1 MSDYSI
7 YVLEYCYI
15 PEHPKSAV
23 MYGLHNQG
31 TLKLPFSYILIKG
44 KGIVALIDCGH
55 NNVEQGAVLTT
66 AYNIQKYQLPVEI
79 LGSCGVKPEDV
90 SHIFITHAH
99 FDHMGGL
106 ALFPNAQFYIQ
117 RRELT
122 DWVYTISLDRRFR
135 WLLGA
140 MDTADI
146 LRAVD
151 LARHGRLVCLDGD
164 IEDVLP
170 GIDVVSAYDTHTAG
184 SQYVVVRNDGEKN
197 SKDAWIFAGDIIYQF
212 DNLDGG
218 DAQDPYYHPV
228 GLANGSQTKMVMAMH
243 EMVSRVGGDRRRVIA
258 GHEQRL
264 TSRFPSRLNKHDL
277 FIVELAVGD
286 GETSFVNH

>member
-7 YVLEYCYI
+7 HVLEYCYI
-15 PEHPKSAV
+15 AEHPKSAV

-44 KGIVALIDCGH
+44 KGIAALIDCGH
-55 NNVEQGAVLTT
+55 NNAEHGAELTR
-66 AYNIQKYQLPVEI
+66 AYKIQKHQPPVEV
-79 LGSCGVKPEDV
+79 LRSCGVKPEEIEHV
-90 SHIFITHAH
+90 FITHAH

-106 ALFPNAQFYIQ
+106 ALFPNAKFYIQ
-117 RRELT
+117 EKELT
-122 DWVYTISLDRRFR
+122 DWVYTISMDRRFR

-140 MDTADI
+140 MDTSDI

-151 LARHGRLVCLDGD
+151 LARQGRLVCLNGTV
-164 IEDVLP
+164 EDVLP
-170 GIDVVSAYDTHTAG
+170 GIDVVAAHDTHTAG
-184 SQYVVVRNDGEKN
+184 SQYVVVRNDGEKH
-197 SKDAWIFAGDIIYQF
+197 SKDVWVFAGDIVYQF

-218 DAQDPYYHPV
+218 APDDPYYHPV

-243 EMVSRVGGDRRRVIA
+243 DMVERAGGDRTRVIA

-264 TSRFPSRLNKHDL
+264 TERFPSRLSQHDL
-277 FIVELAVGD
+277 FIVELAVGE
-286 GETSFVNH
+286 GATSVVKN